1 MSKKSH
7 LLCVDDDVKIIE
19 LLNIYLEAKGFEVTT
34 CPSASEASELTSLFL
49 YDLIILDIMMPNVSG
64 IDFLR
69 DFRIK
74 DKNTPVLM
82 LTANN
87 QITKKGDSYD
97 SGCDDYLI
105 KPFEP
110 DELLMRIKKLL
121 NPRLN
126 KNKVNKV
133 AYFGEYIFDDATK
146 VLKNKDNVINLT
158 STETTIIEFLVKN
171 INIEVSREEIAKTLG
186 ENINLRSIDVTIT
199 RLRKKL
205 IASNNDSI
213 LRTIRGKGYML
224 VSEYE

>member
-49 YDLIILDIMMPNVSG
+49 YDLIILDIMMPNISG

-82 LTANN
+82 LTANS

-133 AYFGEYIFDDATK
+133 AYFGEYIFDTATK

-158 STETTIIEFLVKN
+158 STEITIIEFLVKN

-205 IASNNDSI
+205 IATNNDSI

>member
-19 LLNIYLEAKGFEVTT
+19 LLDIYLKGKGFNVTT
-34 CPSASEASELTSLFL
+34 CFCASDASDLTDLFL

-82 LTANN
+82 LTANS

-126 KNKVNKV
+126 KNKINKQS
-133 AYFGEYIFDDATK
+133 YFGEYIFDAATK
-146 VLKNKDNVINLT
+146 VLKNNDNIINLT
-158 STETTIIEFLVKN
+158 STEITIIEFLVKN
-171 INIEVSREEIAKTLG
+171 VNKEISREQIAKTLG

-205 IASNNDSI
+205 ITSNNDSI

>member
-82 LTANN
+82 LTANS

-133 AYFGEYIFDDATK
+133 AYFGEYIFDAVTK

>member
-19 LLNIYLEAKGFEVTT
+19 LLDIYLKGKGFNVTT
-34 CPSASEASELTSLFL
+34 CFCASDASDLTDLFL

-69 DFRIK
+69 DFRMK

-126 KNKVNKV
+126 KNKINKQS
-133 AYFGEYIFDDATK
+133 YFGEYIFDAATK
-146 VLKNKDNVINLT
+146 VLKNNDNIINLT
-158 STETTIIEFLVKN
+158 STEITIIEFLVKN
-171 INIEVSREEIAKTLG
+171 VNKEISREQIAKTLG

-205 IASNNDSI
+205 ITSNNDSI

>member
-19 LLNIYLEAKGFEVTT
+19 LLKIYLEGKGFDVTT
-34 CPSASEASELTSLFL
+34 CSTADEASELTSFFL
-49 YDLIILDIMMPNVSG
+49 YDLIILDIMMPNVTG
-64 IDFLR
+64 IAFLKK
-69 DFRIK
+69 FRIK

-82 LTANN
+82 LTADS
-87 QITKKGDSYD
+87 QITIKSDSYD

-126 KNKVNKV
+126 RNKTGKL
-133 AYFGEYIFDDATK
+133 AYFGEYIFDSATK
-146 VLKNKDNVINLT
+146 ILKSKGNTINLT
-158 STETTIIEFLVKN
+158 STEINIIEFLVKN
-171 INIEVSREEIAKTLG
+171 FNREVSREEIAEIIG
-186 ENINLRSIDVTIT
+186 ENINLRSIDVTVT

-205 IASNNDSI
+205 TTTTNVSI

>member
-82 LTANN
+82 LTANS

-133 AYFGEYIFDDATK
+133 AYFGEYIFDTATK

-158 STETTIIEFLVKN
+158 STEITIIEFLVKN
-171 INIEVSREEIAKTLG
+171 INVEVSREEIAQTLG

-205 IASNNDSI
+205 IATNNDSI

>member
-1 MSKKSH
+1 
-7 LLCVDDDVKIIE
+7 
-19 LLNIYLEAKGFEVTT
+19 
-34 CPSASEASELTSLFL
+34 
-49 YDLIILDIMMPNVSG
+49 MMPNISG

-133 AYFGEYIFDDATK
+133 AYFGEYIFDVATK

-158 STETTIIEFLVKN
+158 STEITIIEFLVKN

-186 ENINLRSIDVTIT
+186 ESINLRSIDVTIT

>member
-19 LLNIYLEAKGFEVTT
+19 LLNIYLKGKGFEVTT
-34 CPSASEASELTSLFL
+34 CSSVSEASDLTDFFL
-49 YDLIILDIMMPNVSG
+49 YDLIILDIMMPNISG

-82 LTANN
+82 LTANS

-126 KNKVNKV
+126 KIKVNKP
-133 AYFGEYIFDDATK
+133 AYFGEYIFDAATK
-146 VLKNKDNVINLT
+146 VLKNSDNIINLT
-158 STETTIIEFLVKN
+158 STEITIVEFLVKN
-171 INIEVSREEIAKTLG
+171 INREISREQIAKTLG

-205 IASNNDSI
+205 ITSNNNSI